1 MNRIFAIVKKDIAQI
16 SRNKFIAVISFLA
29 IFVYALIYF
38 LLPSEIDEGFKI
50 GLYLETG
57 REVVEEQLAEE
68 EGLEIKWADSEN
80 ELKKIIEDKE
90 AEVGF
95 SFVFD
100 AKPVVKLY
108 FSSET
113 PEEIKEAGG
122 TVGREFAY
130 NLLGYQ
136 LPIETEEIVIGPD
149 MLGQQIPL
157 RDKIRLLFLIIIP
170 LVEIY
175 ALSNLLVD
183 EIQRKTV
190 MALLVTPVSVL
201 DFMSAKAI
209 TGILLAFSES
219 LFAALLLKILNLDVL
234 FPLIVFLFL
243 GSVLATGVSFI
254 IGAFSRDFV
263 AAAMW
268 GMPFLLILIIPAL
281 PLIFPAAF
289 SPWLKAIPTYYM
301 IEALDGIVNYNI
313 SFSQY
318 ISQVVY
324 LILFSFFF
332 FAAGFLILKRRL
344 L

>member
-1 MNRIFAIVKKDIAQI
+1 MSRIFAIVKKDFIQI
-16 SRNKFIAVISFLA
+16 SRNKFIAAISFLA

-38 LLPSEIDEGFKI
+38 LLPVEIEEGFKI
-50 GLYLETG
+50 GLYLEKG
-57 REVVEEQLAEE
+57 REAVEEQLSGE
-68 EGLEIKWADSEN
+68 EGLEIKWAGSEG

-95 SFVFD
+95 SFVFGE
-100 AKPVVKLY
+100 KPVVKLY

-113 PEEIKEAGG
+113 PEEIKEAGA
-122 TVGREFAY
+122 TFSREFAY

-136 LPIETEEIVIGPD
+136 LPVEIEETVIGHD
-149 MLGQQIPL
+149 MLGQQIPF

-170 LVEIY
+170 LIEIY

-201 DFMSAKAI
+201 DFLFAKAI
-209 TGILLAFSES
+209 VGVSLAFFES
-219 LFAALLLKILNLDVL
+219 LLAALLLQILNLEVF

-243 GSVLATGVSFI
+243 GSVLATGAAFI

-268 GMPFLLILIIPAL
+268 GMPFLLILIIPSVVL
-281 PLIFPAAF
+281 LFPAAF
-289 SPWLKAIPTYYM
+289 SPWLKTIPTYYM

-318 ISQVVY
+318 ISQVMY
-324 LILFSFFF
+324 LVLFSSAFFT
-332 FAAGFLILKRRL
+332 AGFLILKRRL